1 MMKTE
6 YFGKGDSVNVE
17 YRDGDMFTHDFT
29 GTVKAIRND
38 NIIVEDQDGDCWE
51 VEADQVS
58 FCSDEHFRWLSEK
71 SW

>member
-38 NIIVEDQDGDCWE
+38 NIIVEDQDGD
-51 VEADQVS
+51 S
-58 FCSDEHFRWLSEK
+58 LTF
-71 SW
+71 

>member
-1 MMKTE
+1 
-6 YFGKGDSVNVE
+6 VNVE

-58 FCSDEHFRWLSEK
+58 FCSDEHFR
-71 SW
+71 